1 MLMDRRNAGFDLEGV
16 LVRPGEV
23 AVVSDGSRL
32 VSVVGAGVA
41 VCLWAPTGQVAA
53 MAHFTEPRTDDPH
66 QTFARF
72 GNVAVPEV
80 VRLVREEVAFGKIE
94 AQLFGGALEYP
105 GDTRGEQNVAMAE
118 KVLERRSI
126 EVSSRD
132 VGGTKGRKIV
142 IDGRSGQVAV
152 MKVHQL
158 RKEDWAS

>member
-1 MLMDRRNAGFDLEGV
+1 MDRRNAGIELEGV
-16 LVRPGEV
+16 LVRPGEL

-32 VSVVGAGVA
+32 VCVLGAGVA
-41 VCLWAPTGQVAA
+41 VCLWAPRGQVAS
-53 MAHFTEPRTDDPH
+53 MAHFIEPRTDDP
-66 QTFARF
+66 QKAFARY
-72 GNVAVPEV
+72 GNVAVVEMI
-80 VRLVREEVAFGKIE
+80 RLVREEVAFGPLE
-94 AQLFGGALEYP
+94 AQIFGGALEYP

-118 KVLERRSI
+118 RVLERRAI

-142 IDGRSGQVAV
+142 FDGRSGQAAV